1 MKKAILLLVIV
12 CLSSCDNKKKEPEP
26 EQIEVIDVTPR
37 KSNGDPIDTYRDR
50 DGVRWSKY
58 NIFAPKE
65 NESLNDPKF
74 RRKINTGNQ
83 YGEAYEQGCEDARNG
98 NVYDD
103 SGGNGQYRKG
113 YEDGFE
119 AGG

>member
-12 CLSSCDNKKKEPEP
+12 CLSSCDNKKKEP

-74 RRKINTGNQ
+74 RKKINAGNQ
-83 YGEAYEQGCEDARNG
+83 YVDGYEQGYEDAKNG
-98 NVYDD
+98 NIYDD

-119 AGG
+119 AGS

>member
-1 MKKAILLLVIV
+1 MKKLLLLLVIV
-12 CLSSCDNKKKEPEP
+12 CLSSCNNKKKEP

-65 NESLNDPKF
+65 NESLNNPKF

-83 YGEAYEQGCEDARNG
+83 YGEGYEQGCEDARNG